1 MKTTSIVIVEDHP
14 LVRRGIR
21 GLLQSQ
27 GDFRV
32 VGEASNGLEA
42 LHVIEQTHPDVV
54 ITDIVMPMV
63 DGLDLL
69 RELAKSTPRPLL
81 VVLSLFDE
89 ERYIQAATECGA
101 AAYVLKQSAPTF
113 LITAIRDALSGRFF
127 CTPPINGR
135 ALEEIQERV
144 RRLPMSQPNLLTE
157 DEQLVL
163 QLLGAGCQVE
173 IIQQR
178 LAHQPL
184 SFPVVCQSITL
195 KLGLADPAELRRFAE
210 RWAAAQ
216 N

>member
-1 MKTTSIVIVEDHP
+1 M
-14 LVRRGIR
+14 VRRGIR

-27 GDFRV
+27 KDFRV

-63 DGLDLL
+63 DGLNLL
-69 RELAKSTPRPLL
+69 RELSKSTPRPLL
-81 VVLSLFDE
+81 IVLSLFDE
-89 ERYIQAATECGA
+89 ERYIQTATECGA

-113 LITAIRDALSGRFF
+113 LVTAIRDALAGRFF

-135 ALEEIQERV
+135 ALDEIQDRV
-144 RRLPMSQPNLLTE
+144 RRLPMNHATLLNE
-157 DEQLVL
+157 DERLVFS
-163 QLLGAGCQVE
+163 LLGSGCALEV
-173 IIQQR
+173 IQQR

-184 SFPVVCQSITL
+184 SFPVVCESITL
-195 KLGLADPAELRRFAE
+195 KLGLSDPGDLRRFAE